1 MLILKQE
8 KQLSA
13 EKLTVSLEVSGNVL
27 FKDTPIK
34 NAVIEL
40 VVHGLN
46 GETLLNLGKTL
57 SGPTG
62 HFYFKNDIP
71 LSFRGRDIGIRIC
84 TYSTPSSFGKP
95 FPIFFGAESFL
106 FLPHQNTYDLGK
118 IQLPLGWS
126 FCERPLFFSGKVKEK
141 NNEDGVSS
149 GKIAQLQTSNG
160 YILAQTPVS
169 IDGSYHIY
177 TYGDGRIPEYA
188 KLVIGICDKGKVFSS
203 AEVFVEPFTH
213 AYERD
218 VEI

>member
-8 KQLSA
+8 KQSSV
-13 EKLTVSLEVSGNVL
+13 EKLTANLEVSGTVL
-27 FKDTPIK
+27 FKDAPIK

-62 HFYFKNDIP
+62 HFYFRNDIP
-71 LSFRGRDIGIRIC
+71 LSFRGRDIGVRIC

-106 FLPHQNTYDLGK
+106 FLPHQNTYELGK

-126 FCERPLFFSGKVKEK
+126 FCERPLFFCGRVKEK
-141 NNEDGVSS
+141 NNQDGVSS
-149 GKIAQLQTSNG
+149 GKMAQLQTSNG
-160 YILAQTPVS
+160 YILAETPVS

-188 KLVIGICDKGKVFSS
+188 KLLVCICDKGKTLSKT
-203 AEVFVEPFTH
+203 EVFADPFTNV
-213 AYERD
+213 YGKD
-218 VEI
+218 IEI